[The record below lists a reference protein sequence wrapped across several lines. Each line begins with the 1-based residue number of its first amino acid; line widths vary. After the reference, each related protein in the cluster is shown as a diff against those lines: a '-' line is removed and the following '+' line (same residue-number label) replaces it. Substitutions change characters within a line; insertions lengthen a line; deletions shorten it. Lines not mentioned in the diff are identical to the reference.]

1 MPKQRKPKE
10 KKQIDQYDHKEAS
23 RANNPPVGLVT
34 PETDRDAGK
43 KTYAYNPHIDQSRH
57 NRCDAQEEWQW
68 NADVAFFELHQ
79 RELAT
84 ALDYVFLTGCFGII
98 KYHL

>member
-1 MPKQRKPKE
+1 MPKHRKPG
-10 KKQIDQYDHKEAS
+10 KKPIEQYDHEEAS

-43 KTYAYNPHIDQSRH
+43 KTYTYDPHIDPSRH

-79 RELAT
+79 RELAA